1 MHCVNLIDARV
12 WNVLVEG
19 CMVAWRCKV
28 MFIQLALA
36 GQFSLDHRAAYA
48 TPTTASGR
56 CLVCQQ
62 ARLHALPMV
71 PTLTRFIFN
80 LNRSEMLVLWG
91 PMVAGSLEVPQIK
104 SFKTVQG
111 KNYCSTMN
119 VQDDPGCIVDKA
131 DDRHAAAML
140 EAPHSITKKILL
152 YSFKMARYGKMAWFS
167 CRSPIFCCSSC
178 VTFEAVGVESSVIA
192 SGTGLFVAKL
202 MRNLAASEVW
212 RYDEIWYDEIC
223 MEFVW
228 IWIDM

>member
-1 MHCVNLIDARV
+1 MQRRQQLRVDAWFANKPVCTHCQWCLHLHDLFSTWIGQRCWSFGAP
-12 WNVLVEG
+12 WLLVASKFLKSK
-19 CMVAWRCKV
+19 VSRQCKAK
-28 MFIQLALA
+28 II
-36 GQFSLDHRAAYA
+36 AAPWTY
-48 TPTTASGR
+48 R
-56 CLVCQQ
+56 
-62 ARLHALPMV
+62 M
-71 PTLTRFIFN
+71 I
-80 LNRSEMLVLWG
+80 
-91 PMVAGSLEVPQIK
+91 
-104 SFKTVQG
+104 
-111 KNYCSTMN
+111 
-119 VQDDPGCIVDKA
+119 QDDPGCIVDKA

>member
-1 MHCVNLIDARV
+1 
-12 WNVLVEG
+12 
-19 CMVAWRCKV
+19 MVAWHCKV

-36 GQFSLDHRAAYA
+36 GQFSLDHRAADA
-48 TPTTASGR
+48 TPTTASVR

-152 YSFKMARYGKMAWFS
+152 YSFKMARYGDGVVFMPFPDF
-167 CRSPIFCCSSC
+167 RCSSC

-212 RYDEIWYDEIC
+212 RYDEI
-223 MEFVW
+223 
-228 IWIDM
+228 